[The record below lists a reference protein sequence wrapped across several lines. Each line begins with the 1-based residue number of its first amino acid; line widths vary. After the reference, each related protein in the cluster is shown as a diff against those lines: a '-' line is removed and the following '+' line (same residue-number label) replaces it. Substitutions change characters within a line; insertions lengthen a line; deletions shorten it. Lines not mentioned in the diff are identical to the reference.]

1 MGYVV
6 ARDAALLRPPLELPV
21 LSLPKRQSISPK
33 PKLNRNVSC
42 SKIEILKAKHLRK
55 GLKFLEDI
63 GYCDPGR
70 SVSSRKLL
78 SYVDFLGK
86 AEAHKLIRKLGYLD
100 AIPVYN
106 RLHSGDW
113 KLQVPALSYHPAG
126 MDQHTLLRTSSTKPF
141 KSRRSPSNFK
151 KETTESPHRKAL
163 QELDEKLDHFKSAYS
178 QYKVPAPKP
187 TTQRLT
193 DREFKTIQALKLR
206 LR

>member
-1 MGYVV
+1 MAYLA
-6 ARDAALLRPPLELPV
+6 ARDAAVLRPPLVLPV

-33 PKLNRNVSC
+33 PKLRRNVSC
-42 SKIEILKAKHLRK
+42 SKVEILKAMHLRK

-86 AEAHKLIRKLGYLD
+86 AEAQKLIKKLGYLD
-100 AIPVYN
+100 AIPAYN

-113 KLQVPALSYHPAG
+113 KLPALSYPNYPAV
-126 MDQHTLLRTSSTKPF
+126 MHQHTLVRTSSTKP
-141 KSRRSPSNFK
+141 SRRSPSNFK
-151 KETTESPHRKAL
+151 KETAVSPHRKAL

-178 QYKVPAPKP
+178 QFKIPALKP

-193 DREFKTIQALKLR
+193 DREFKTIQALEVR